1 MTRWFEL
8 ILAIA
13 CAIALGFL
21 VLPLVALFLRSPP
34 TELLGALGSGV
45 AVDALVVTFKTSLM
59 AHALILGVG
68 TPAAYLL
75 ATRRFRGRGLI
86 VSLVD
91 LPLVLPPVVAGIA
104 LLSAFGR
111 RGLLGDSLDVLGVAI
126 PFTQVAVVLAI
137 AFVASPFYLRQAI
150 AAFEG
155 VDRQL
160 LDAARTLR
168 ASPWRVFVRIA
179 LPLASRGL
187 GAGSAL
193 AFARG
198 LGEFGATII
207 FAGSFRGTTQTLP
220 LAIYAELGAGDFDVA
235 ISISVILV
243 VVSIAVL
250 VAVKRLPSWAPFIS
264 TSRYRA
270 APSTSG

>member
-1 MTRWFEL
+1 MRWFQL
-8 ILAIA
+8 LLALS

-21 VLPLVALFLRSPP
+21 ALPLATLFLRVPP
-34 TELLGALGSGV
+34 TDLFDALGSRV
-45 AVDALVVTFKTSLM
+45 ALDALAVTLRTSLA
-59 AHALILGVG
+59 AHVLILGVG

-75 ATRRFRGRGLI
+75 ATRRFRGRGVI

-111 RGLLGDSLDVLGVAI
+111 RGLLGDSLDVLGVTI
-126 PFTQVAVVLAI
+126 PYTQLAVVLAI
-137 AFVASPFYLRQAI
+137 TFVASPFYLRQAI

-168 ASPWRVFVRIA
+168 ASPGRVFVRIA
-179 LPLASRGL
+179 LPLAFRGL

-220 LAIYAELGAGDFDVA
+220 LAIYAELGAGDLDVA

-243 VVSIAVL
+243 VVSITVL

-264 TSRYRA
+264 TSRYRD

>member
-1 MTRWFEL
+1 MHWFQL
-8 ILAIA
+8 LLAA
-13 CAIALGFL
+13 SCAIALGFL
-21 VLPLVALFLRSPP
+21 VLPLAALFLRVPP
-34 TELLGALGSGV
+34 TELFDALGSRV
-45 AVDALVVTFKTSLM
+45 ALDALAVTLRTSLA
-59 AHALILGVG
+59 AHVLILGIG

-75 ATRRFRGRGLI
+75 ATRRFRGRGVI

-111 RGLLGDSLDVLGVAI
+111 RGLLGDSLDVLGIAI
-126 PFTQVAVVLAI
+126 PYTQVAVVLAI
-137 AFVASPFYLRQAI
+137 TFVASPFYLRQAI

-168 ASPWRVFVRIA
+168 ASPWRVLVRIA
-179 LPLASRGL
+179 LPLAIRGL

-220 LAIYAELGAGDFDVA
+220 LAIYAELGAGDLDVA

-243 VVSIAVL
+243 VVSITVL

-264 TSRYRA
+264 TSRYRD